1 MELLLTSEQSILRDS
16 AAKFAGEAGAKVA
29 RRFRGQEPSFAPDRL
44 RQAAELGWLSILVP
58 ESAGGLGLGLT
69 ELALVLHQAGRGLVC
84 EPIGLAALSAFAL
97 AETPGDGSPHPLLEK
112 VLGGSLLIVPAL
124 QETPHGGGALSP
136 TTRAEAQGASVTVSG
151 HKTFVCADGAD
162 GFLVSAR
169 GPGGL
174 MLCHVARSATGCRL
188 ETMPTIEGRKL
199 ATLHLDQAQGDVV
212 AVASAEHDPVA
223 NLHDLSLLALSAEL
237 LGLMDAAQAMTLDY
251 LRIRKQFGK
260 LIGSF
265 QALQHK
271 AVDNYLRIEAT
282 RSLVFQVA
290 ANTDP
295 RHVDPAFA
303 AAVKGQASEA
313 AMFVTKSCI
322 QLHGAIGFTDEHDIG
337 LYHKRAVLYSSLLG
351 DEARQRSRFAELMR

>member
-1 MELLLTSEQSILRDS
+1 MELLLTSEQNMLRDS

-29 RRFRGQEPSFAPDRL
+29 RRFRGQEPAFAPERL

-84 EPIGLAALSAFAL
+84 EPIGLAAVSAFAL
-97 AETPGDGSPHPLLEK
+97 ADAQGGTPHPLLER
-112 VLGGSLLIVPAL
+112 VMDGSLLIVPAL
-124 QETPHGGGALSP
+124 QETPHGGGSSAP
-136 TTRAEAQGASVTVSG
+136 TTRAEPRRAGVSVSG
-151 HKTFVCADGAD
+151 QKSFVCADGAD
-162 GFLVSAR
+162 GFLVSAS
-169 GPGGL
+169 GPEAS
-174 MLCHVARSATGCRL
+174 MLCHVARNAAGLRIVP
-188 ETMPTIEGRKL
+188 MPTIEGRRL
-199 ATLHLDQAQGDVV
+199 ATLHLEGAPGEIV
-212 AVASAEHDPVA
+212 AVATKARDPVA
-223 NLHDLSLLALSAEL
+223 NIHDLTLIALSAEL
-237 LGLMDAAQAMTLDY
+237 LGLMDTAQAMTLDY
-251 LRIRKQFGK
+251 MRIRKQFGK

-271 AVDNYLRIEAT
+271 AVDTYIRIEAT

-295 RHVDPAFA
+295 QRVDPALA
-303 AAVKGQASEA
+303 AAVKAQASEA

-337 LYHKRAVLYSSLLG
+337 LYHKRAILYSSLLG
-351 DEARQRSRFAELMR
+351 DEARQRSRFAELTS